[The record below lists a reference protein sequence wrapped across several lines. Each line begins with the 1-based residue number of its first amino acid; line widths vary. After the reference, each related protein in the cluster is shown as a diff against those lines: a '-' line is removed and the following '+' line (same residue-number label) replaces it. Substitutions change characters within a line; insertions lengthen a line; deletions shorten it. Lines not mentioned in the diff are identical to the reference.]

1 MVEVKTYTVTTER
14 SGNWWAFSVP
24 EVPGAHGQARRLEQ
38 VRDQARD
45 VISMMLDAEPDSFD
59 VSMSVKLDPRI
70 EHALDEAKA
79 ARQEFDTYQ
88 RVAQEKLRFA
98 AEQIKEVG
106 GLSVR
111 DIGSLLDVSFQRI
124 SQILSD
130 KQKASY
136 AGAIGPTTE

>member
-14 SGNWWAFSVP
+14 SDNWWAFSVP
-24 EVPGAHGQARRLEQ
+24 EIPGAHGQARRLEQ

-45 VISMMLDAEPDSFD
+45 VISMMLDAEPDSFA
-59 VSMSVKLDPRI
+59 VSLSVRLDPRI

-130 KQKASY
+130 KRKAS
-136 AGAIGPTTE
+136 

>member
-1 MVEVKTYTVTTER
+1 VVEVKTYTVTTER

-24 EVPGAHGQARRLEQ
+24 EIPGAHGQAKRLEQ
-38 VRDQARD
+38 VRDEARD

-59 VSMSVKLDPRI
+59 VALSVRLDPRI

-79 ARQEFDTYQ
+79 ARQELDSYQ
-88 RVAQEKLRFA
+88 RVAQEKLRLA

-106 GLSVR
+106 GLSIR

-130 KQKASY
+130 QRKVS
-136 AGAIGPTTE
+136 

>member
-1 MVEVKTYTVTTER
+1 MEVKTYTVTTER

-24 EVPGAHGQARRLEQ
+24 EVPGAHGQAKRLEQ
-38 VRDQARD
+38 VRDEARD

-124 SQILSD
+124 SQILGD
-130 KQKASY
+130 KRKAS
-136 AGAIGPTTE
+136 

>member
-1 MVEVKTYTVTTER
+1 MEVKTYTVTTER

-24 EVPGAHGQARRLEQ
+24 EIPGAHGQARRLEQ
-38 VRDQARD
+38 VRDEARD

-59 VSMSVKLDPRI
+59 VSLSVKLDPRI
-70 EHALDEAKA
+70 EHALAEAKA

-106 GLSVR
+106 GLTVR

-130 KQKASY
+130 KRKAS
-136 AGAIGPTTE
+136 

>member
-1 MVEVKTYTVTTER
+1 VVEVKTYTVTTER

-24 EVPGAHGQARRLEQ
+24 EVPGAHGQAKRLEQ
-38 VRDQARD
+38 VRDEARD

-124 SQILSD
+124 SQILGD
-130 KQKASY
+130 KRKAS
-136 AGAIGPTTE
+136 

>member
-1 MVEVKTYTVTTER
+1 MKTYTVTTER

-24 EVPGAHGQARRLEQ
+24 EVPGAHGQAKRLEQ
-38 VRDQARD
+38 VRDEARD

-111 DIGSLLDVSFQRI
+111 DIGSLLDVSFQRV

>member
-59 VSMSVKLDPRI
+59 ISMSVKLDPRI

-111 DIGSLLDVSFQRI
+111 DIACLLDVSFQRI
-124 SQILSD
+124 SSILSD
-130 KQKASY
+130 KAKAS
-136 AGAIGPTTE
+136 

>member
-70 EHALDEAKA
+70 EHTLDEAKA

-130 KQKASY
+130 KQKAS
-136 AGAIGPTTE
+136 

>member
-1 MVEVKTYTVTTER
+1 VEVKTYTVTTER

-24 EVPGAHGQARRLEQ
+24 EIPGAHGQAKRLEQ
-38 VRDQARD
+38 VRDEARD

-59 VSMSVKLDPRI
+59 LALSVRLDPRI

-79 ARQEFDTYQ
+79 ARQELDGYQ
-88 RVAQEKLRFA
+88 RAAQEKLRLA

-106 GLSVR
+106 GLSIR

-130 KQKASY
+130 QRKVS
-136 AGAIGPTTE
+136 